1 MNSDIQGIRQKLLEM
16 QRQIA
21 IESGARADDAMEVDL
36 SRVGRLSRMDAM
48 QNQAMAQATEARR
61 QLRLT
66 RVRAALERLEHGE
79 YGICR
84 SCEAAI
90 DPRRLAIDPT
100 ATRCIA
106 CASHGERQD

>member
-1 MNSDIQGIRQKLLEM
+1 MNSETQGFRQKLLEM

-21 IESGARADDAMEVDL
+21 IESGARGDDSMELDP

-61 QLRLT
+61 QLKLT
-66 RVRAALERLEHGE
+66 RVKAALERLDHGD

-84 SCEAAI
+84 RCGAAI
-90 DPRRLAIDPT
+90 DPRRLDIDPT

-106 CASHGERQD
+106 CASEGER